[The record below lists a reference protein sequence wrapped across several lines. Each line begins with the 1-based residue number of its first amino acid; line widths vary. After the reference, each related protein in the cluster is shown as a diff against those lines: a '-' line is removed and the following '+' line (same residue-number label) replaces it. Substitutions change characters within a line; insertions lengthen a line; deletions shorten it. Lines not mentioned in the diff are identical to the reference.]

1 MIFFAYTRSSPI
13 SIAKKSSNIFFP
25 IEIGGPKF
33 LSRGSP
39 SQTLSQAF
47 RCGAASARNFKLPL
61 AFEGRLTWLRFFFS
75 CAGRNCKKKCTSNNY
90 STRFFFP
97 QMATNIPAEAGGSLL
112 ARGGTCSISNG
123 YKMVSWVLH
132 FFLEGKL
139 KLQSSKPHVQP

>member
-90 STRFFFP
+90 STRFFSP
-97 QMATNIPAEAGGSLL
+97 RWQLTSQQKLAVLSWHGAGLAAYPMATKWCLE
-112 ARGGTCSISNG
+112 CCIS
-123 YKMVSWVLH
+123 
-132 FFLEGKL
+132 F
-139 KLQSSKPHVQP
+139 